1 MKYRAII
8 IAMLTMPALLYIH
21 MKNMDT
27 LLLLIS
33 LAAVAFWVHIHFQ
46 LKKAKQDLK
55 HARDELNEKNRKL
68 DTMFGH
74 SALGTMVAA
83 RNGQLLDANPK
94 FLEMLGYSMEEL
106 KTLSFIDLTF
116 PEDREK
122 DRDLYEQAV
131 KKKLPYSK
139 EKRYRRKNGE
149 MFIGKLSASFVLGD
163 DGEPMYA
170 IAHVEDITK
179 EKLLEKDLKESQK
192 RYRDLVAYS
201 PEPIIVHRDG
211 VIIFANEKACRM
223 VGMSKEELHHKSI
236 YDFISPDYHGRTR
249 ERLDE
254 LQNVVGEEE
263 TRDFKIIIPGGRK
276 LTIEITHKTI
286 EYEGLPS
293 IQATFRDVTE
303 RNRLEKDL
311 RKATERY
318 RFITE
323 NSKDVISFLDSGG
336 RYDYISSASR
346 DILGYEPDELIGKN
360 VFSFVHEDDAPELE
374 RAQLENLIGV
384 NDHFSLIYRHRLKD
398 GSYRWIDT
406 VAKVLLNEKG
416 EIDSFLAISRDATER
431 KEKEKSLETANDFL
445 KVLSSLDGLTGISN
459 RRYFEEILEKEWER
473 NKANETPLSAIMLDI
488 DCFKLYNDTF
498 GHLAG
503 DDCLKQVASVIR
515 DALKRPRDL
524 AARYGGEEFIILL
537 PETDKAGALLI
548 AETIRESIRK
558 QEIPHTSSEIDSYI
572 TISAGYAT
580 IVPDAQFEPKDL
592 IREADIA
599 LYQAKRNGK
608 NKVCTQLMNSPL

>member
-21 MKNMDT
+21 IKNMDT
-27 LLLLIS
+27 LLLSIS
-33 LAAVAFWVHIHFQ
+33 LAAVAFCVYNLSQ
-46 LKKAKQDLK
+46 LKKAKLAAK
-55 HARDELNEKNRKL
+55 HARDELIEKTRKL

-74 SALGTMVAA
+74 SALGTMVADKS
-83 RNGQLLDANPK
+83 GQLLDANPK
-94 FLEMLGYSMEEL
+94 FLEMLGYSLEEL

-122 DRDLYEQAV
+122 DKELYEQAV

-223 VGMSKEELHHKSI
+223 VGMSMEELHHKSI
-236 YDFISPDYHGRTR
+236 YDFISPDYHSRTR

-263 TRDFKIIIPGGRK
+263 TRNFKIIIPGGRK
-276 LTIEITHKTI
+276 LTIEITHKAI

-323 NSKDVISFLDSGG
+323 NSKDVISFLDSVG

-445 KVLSSLDGLTGISN
+445 KLLSSLDGLTGISN
-459 RRYFEEILEKEWER
+459 RRYFEENLEKEWER

-503 DDCLKQVASVIR
+503 DDCLKKVASVIR
-515 DALKRPRDL
+515 DSLKRPRDL

-537 PETDKAGALLI
+537 PETDKAGAMLI
-548 AETIRESIRK
+548 AETIRQSVRK

-580 IVPDAQFEPKDL
+580 IVPDEQFEPKDL

-608 NKVCTQLMNSPL
+608 NKVSSKLVNSPL

>member
-1 MKYRAII
+1 MNYRAII
-8 IAMLTMPALLYIH
+8 VAMLMIPALLYIH
-21 MKNMDT
+21 IKNMDT
-27 LLLLIS
+27 LLALIS
-33 LAAVAFWVHIHFQ
+33 HAAVAFCVYSLFQ
-46 LKKAKQDLK
+46 LKKAKESAKL
-55 HARDELNEKNRKL
+55 AREELIEKNKKL

-74 SALGTMVAA
+74 SALGIMVADKGG
-83 RNGQLLDANPK
+83 RLLDANPK

-106 KTLSFIDLTF
+106 KTLSFIDLTV

-122 DRDLYEQAV
+122 DRELYELAV
-131 KKKLPYSK
+131 KKKLAYTK

-163 DGEPMYA
+163 DGEPKYA

-211 VIIFANEKACRM
+211 IIIFANEKACDM
-223 VGMSKEELHHKSI
+223 VGMSMKELHQKSI
-236 YDFISPDYHGRTR
+236 YDFISPDYHRRTR
-249 ERLDE
+249 DRLVE
-254 LQNVVGEEE
+254 LQNVLGEEE
-263 TRDFKIIIPGGRK
+263 TRHFKIIIPGGQK
-276 LTIEITHKTI
+276 LTIEITHKAI

-293 IQATFRDVTE
+293 IQAIFRDVTE
-303 RNRLEKDL
+303 RKRLEKDL

-323 NSKDVISFLDSGG
+323 NSKDVIAFLDSDGS
-336 RYDYISSASR
+336 YDYISSACR
-346 DILGYEPDELIGKN
+346 DILGYEPRELHGKN
-360 VFSFVHEDDAPELE
+360 VFSFIHEEDAPELE
-374 RAQLENLIGV
+374 KAQLENLLGV
-384 NDHFSLIYRHRLKD
+384 KDYFSMVYRHRLKD

-416 EIDSFLAISRDATER
+416 EIDSFLAISRDATQR

-445 KVLSSLDGLTGISN
+445 KVLSSLDGLTGIPN
-459 RRYFEEILEKEWER
+459 RRYFEEALEKEWER
-473 NKANETPLSAIMLDI
+473 NKTNETPLSAIMLDI

-503 DDCLKQVASVIR
+503 DDCLKQVASIIR

-537 PETDKAGALLI
+537 PETDKAGALVI
-548 AETIRESIRK
+548 AETIREAVRK
-558 QEIPHTSSEIDSYI
+558 QEIPHLSSEIDSFI
-572 TISAGYAT
+572 TVSAGYAT
-580 IVPDAQFEPKDL
+580 IVPDAQFSPKDL

-608 NKVCTQLMNSPL
+608 NKVCSRLAT